1 MAAQAVATAGLN
13 NSISTPTDYSTE
25 SRGDCGRIGF
35 VVGTCSGSLFTDLLF
50 LFDHSFLS
58 HAKWKPWH
66 NYQMPIVCIVKRVAV
81 SHSGECTCKR
91 NKIVCLVI
99 CGQFWCGL
107 WCFDCIMKSCSIHED
122 KKKKKNGHPHWKWL
136 HWQANDFASDAYH
149 ILVYNVILPLFLL
162 LLYFYCMSGLF
173 DSSSSQ
179 TTDKTKA
186 SQETNTAHLQPLLGV
201 APLGPVPLNK
211 ERCYQ
216 LAMLETAY
224 HHLPLPADS
233 EKVRYSISFTELVC
247 QCKRLNW
254 KPQSLFQLKLTVR
267 LLPIC
272 MQACIQIQYFT
283 YGISFDMWGVDQFCT
298 WFQL

>member
-1 MAAQAVATAGLN
+1 MWIMMFWLHNEVLQ
-13 NSISTPTDYSTE
+13 YS
-25 SRGDCGRIGF
+25 RR
-35 VVGTCSGSLFTDLLF
+35 
-50 LFDHSFLS
+50 
-58 HAKWKPWH
+58 
-66 NYQMPIVCIVKRVAV
+66 Q
-81 SHSGECTCKR
+81 
-91 NKIVCLVI
+91 
-99 CGQFWCGL
+99 
-107 WCFDCIMKSCSIHED
+107 
-122 KKKKKNGHPHWKWL
+122 KKKKSGHPHWKWL

-283 YGISFDMWGVDQFCT
+283 YGVSFDVWGVDQFCT